1 MDSVTTGTGRDR
13 TATGLQPSSI
23 VSSRE
28 MARSFHEDSPS
39 SELDAAV
46 RAPMADAGYLLKA
59 ESIEK
64 SFGPTRVL
72 NGFDLSIAGGEVH
85 AFLGGNGAGKST
97 LIKIISGQIE
107 RDGGQLQFDGSFV
120 GDSMRAHV
128 ITGQIGVVN
137 QELALL
143 PHLSVA
149 ENIAMPRLRNGAS
162 TYNWRCAKKLAID
175 ALSLIDADFARRS
188 VSRMVGDLTLHER
201 QLVEI
206 ARALGLGAKLLL
218 LDEPTANLTA
228 KETARLFAVIRRL
241 VADSALSVLFVSHR
255 MKEIRQIADVCTIIR
270 DGKTAV
276 NRVALGAITDAE
288 IVEYMG
294 QNAVHESATAA
305 VATAELPDPTRVSQ
319 KTAIG
324 DAGDKASEAI
334 RIQRDAIAVDITP
347 GSIIGLAG
355 APVGPSA
362 LINALTG
369 IAPDVAWS
377 ITRCGAPVNYR
388 HPAAG
393 ARDGVGFV
401 SGDRSSKGILATLSI
416 KDNLVASYRVIGQR
430 KTVGRAEVAQSIKLL
445 DALRMRVGSIW
456 DLPATLSGGTQQKLL
471 IARWL
476 LMKPRLLVLEEP
488 TRGVDIRTKREIYA
502 LIREMAA
509 QGTAIV
515 WWSTEFIEL
524 VELCDTVLAFELDG
538 KPTRVLQHTD
548 VNETQLADATGMVA

>member
-1 MDSVTTGTGRDR
+1 MDSVTTGTGRER
-13 TATGLQPSSI
+13 AVAGQQPSP
-23 VSSRE
+23 VVLSRE
-28 MARSFHEDSPS
+28 RLGFSDEQVRGFES
-39 SELDAAV
+39 DATVHASV
-46 RAPMADAGYLLKA
+46 ADAGYLLKA
-59 ESIEK
+59 ASIAK

-107 RDGGQLQFDGSFV
+107 RDGGALQFDGVSV

-128 ITGQIGVVN
+128 ISGQIGVVN

-162 TYNWRCAKKLAID
+162 AYHWRSAEKQAID
-175 ALSLIDADFARRS
+175 ALSLIDADFAKRS
-188 VSRMVGDLTLHER
+188 VARLVGDLTLHER

-228 KETARLFAVIRRL
+228 KETARLFSVIRRL
-241 VADSALSVLFVSHR
+241 VAESALSVLFVSHR
-255 MKEIRQIADVCTIIR
+255 MKEIREIADVCTIIR

-294 QNAVHESATAA
+294 QNAAHESAT
-305 VATAELPDPTRVSQ
+305 VTAGTTELPDAARISRHSS
-319 KTAIG
+319 IG
-324 DAGDKASEAI
+324 NASVNASEAL
-334 RIQRDAIAVDITP
+334 RIQRDAIVIDIPP
-347 GSIIGLAG
+347 GAIIGLAG

-369 IAPDVAWS
+369 IAPDAAWA
-377 ITRCGAPVNYR
+377 ITRGGVPVNYR

-416 KDNLVASYRVIGQR
+416 KDNLVASSRVIGKR

-515 WWSTEFIEL
+515 WWSTEFVEL

-538 KPTRVLQHTD
+538 KPTRVLQHGN

>member
-1 MDSVTTGTGRDR
+1 
-13 TATGLQPSSI
+13 
-23 VSSRE
+23 
-28 MARSFHEDSPS
+28 
-39 SELDAAV
+39 
-46 RAPMADAGYLLKA
+46 
-59 ESIEK
+59 
-64 SFGPTRVL
+64 
-72 NGFDLSIAGGEVH
+72 
-85 AFLGGNGAGKST
+85 
-97 LIKIISGQIE
+97 
-107 RDGGQLQFDGSFV
+107 
-120 GDSMRAHV
+120 
-128 ITGQIGVVN
+128 
-137 QELALL
+137 
-143 PHLSVA
+143 
-149 ENIAMPRLRNGAS
+149 
-162 TYNWRCAKKLAID
+162 
-175 ALSLIDADFARRS
+175 
-188 VSRMVGDLTLHER
+188 
-201 QLVEI
+201 
-206 ARALGLGAKLLL
+206 
-218 LDEPTANLTA
+218 
-228 KETARLFAVIRRL
+228 
-241 VADSALSVLFVSHR
+241 

-288 IVEYMG
+288 IVECMG
-294 QNAVHESATAA
+294 QNAVHEPAAITASA
-305 VATAELPDPTRVSQ
+305 ATLPDAARVSC

-324 DAGDKASEAI
+324 NASGGTSEAI
-334 RIQRDAIAVDITP
+334 RIQRDAIDVDITP

-369 IAPDVAWS
+369 IAPDTSWS
-377 ITRCGAPVNYR
+377 ITRDGVSANYR

-416 KDNLVASYRVIGQR
+416 KDNLVASSRVIGKR
-430 KTVGRAEVAQSIKLL
+430 KIVGRAEVAQSIKLL
-445 DALRMRVGSIW
+445 DALKMRVGSIW

-538 KPTRVLQHTD
+538 KPTRVLQHAD
-548 VNETQLADATGMVA
+548 INETQLADATGMVA

>member
-1 MDSVTTGTGRDR
+1 MDSVTTGAGCERAETDQQ
-13 TATGLQPSSI
+13 QPP
-23 VSSRE
+23 VVMSRE
-28 MARSFHEDSPS
+28 RLRSSDEQLHGFES
-39 SELDAAV
+39 DAAV
-46 RAPMADAGYLLKA
+46 PAPEGDASYLLKA
-59 ESIEK
+59 ASIAK

-97 LIKIISGQIE
+97 FIKIISGQIE
-107 RDGGQLQFDGSFV
+107 RDGGTLQFDGASV

-149 ENIAMPRLRNGAS
+149 ENIAMPRLRNGTS
-162 TYNWRCAKKLAID
+162 TYNWRSAEKLAID

-188 VSRMVGDLTLHER
+188 VSRLVGDLTLHER

-270 DGKTAV
+270 DGRTAV

-294 QNAVHESATAA
+294 QNAVHESAAGAA
-305 VATAELPDPTRVSQ
+305 DNAESPDSTRVSR
-319 KTAIG
+319 KTAIDSAARG
-324 DAGDKASEAI
+324 TSEAV
-334 RIQRDAIAVDITP
+334 RIQRDAIVVDITP

-369 IAPDVAWS
+369 IAPDAAWS
-377 ITRCGAPVNYR
+377 ITRGGIPVNYR

-416 KDNLVASYRVIGQR
+416 KDNLVASSRVIGKR

-538 KPTRVLQHTD
+538 KPTRVLQHAD